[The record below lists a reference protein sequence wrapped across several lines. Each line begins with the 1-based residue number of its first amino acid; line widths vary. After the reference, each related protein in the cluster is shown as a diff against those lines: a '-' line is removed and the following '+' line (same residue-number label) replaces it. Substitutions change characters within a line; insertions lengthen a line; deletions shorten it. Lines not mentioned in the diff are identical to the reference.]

1 MYKGGLSMNK
11 KFKKNTINESIL
23 KVFLMSES
31 NSGCSNS
38 SNCGGSNDSC
48 SNSGNCE
55 CSTKIN

>member
-1 MYKGGLSMNK
+1 MNK